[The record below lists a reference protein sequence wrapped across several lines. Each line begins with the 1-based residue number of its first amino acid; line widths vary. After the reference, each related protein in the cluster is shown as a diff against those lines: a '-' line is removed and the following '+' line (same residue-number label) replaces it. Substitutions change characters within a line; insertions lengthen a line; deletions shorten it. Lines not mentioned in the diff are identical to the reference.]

1 MFRTFSFHT
10 LLAILFVF
18 SFSDSE
24 LNAQIPEHELPAV
37 KKQSLDDFQAGN
49 FRAAESNFEKLM
61 KQFPRDP
68 MYRYYTGIC
77 KIEQNK
83 DLEEAAELLVFA
95 SSRGV
100 PEDVY
105 YYLGEAYRKL
115 YDFEKAKKYFIEF
128 DKEAPRGMTREKNS
142 KLLIRS
148 VVSAMQITST
158 YNPFEVLNVTFVNM
172 SDPDQFRQVK
182 MTGGDLV
189 RKPEVFFSPDENK
202 EDLNSLMF
210 MPRIL
215 ERGKSVYFAGYDKGA
230 KNGFQILQARKGPT
244 GKWTDIKSLDALNT
258 EKDEILPYFDPVG
271 KDLYFASNGREGL
284 GGFDLYRAHYDE
296 ERDEWTDPINVGFP
310 VNSAFDDYLLL
321 PGSDL
326 GMVIFFSGRQGSD
339 TAMTVYRVHLSEPK
353 RSLASSTP
361 QEIRRIANLGNIA
374 DDVLRDYESFQ
385 EESDRTQL
393 ARVRAADATPEMKME
408 KAAASGVDV
417 QYQQLINQALR
428 HQAISDSLTEL
439 ASAARVKVRE
449 SEDPNDRWLYQKQIM
464 VWEKR
469 AQEEQ
474 KLADDRFVSV
484 NTYTAGDGS
493 GTGNVVPP
501 GIKKDTVINEI
512 TVYKFV
518 TADSITAKA
527 RESFQKPAPD
537 EVKTLPALDTK
548 TVVEREPV
556 NELPESEPL
565 KTTEIQNRFQVLGVS
580 PYSENSPIPMDTPLP
595 KGSFYRI
602 QLGVFSKAVAPDVFG
617 GLAPISGETMPDRGL
632 IKYYVGK
639 FSRYEDARDAL
650 PRVREQGYQDAF
662 IVSWYNGGKMSP
674 EKVQKLEQ

>member
-1 MFRTFSFHT
+1 MFRTFSFR
-10 LLAILFVF
+10 ILIAFFFVL
-18 SFSDSE
+18 SLSGSGSY
-24 LNAQIPEHELPAV
+24 AQIPEHELPAL

-49 FRAAESNFEKLM
+49 FGAAEPNFEKLM

-68 MYRYYTGIC
+68 MYRYYAGIC

-83 DLEEAAELLVFA
+83 DLEEAAELLVFS

-128 DKEAPRGMTREKNS
+128 DKEAPRVLSREKDS

-172 SDPDQFRQVK
+172 NDPAQFSQVK

-189 RKPEVFFSPDENK
+189 RKPDVFFAPDEDK

-210 MPRIL
+210 MPKNI
-215 ERGKSVYFAGYDKGA
+215 ERGKSVYYAGYGKGA
-230 KNGFQILQARKGPT
+230 RDGFQIMQAKKGPT
-244 GKWTDIKSLDALNT
+244 GKWTDIKSIDALNT
-258 EKDEILPYFDPVG
+258 ERDEILPYYDPVG

-284 GGFDLYRAHYDE
+284 GGFDLYRSHYDE
-296 ERDEWTDPINVGFP
+296 ERDEWTDPLNVGFP

-361 QEIRRIANLGNIA
+361 REIRQIANLGNIA
-374 DDVLRDYESFQ
+374 SDVLKDYETYQ
-385 EESDRTQL
+385 EESDKTQL
-393 ARVRAADATPEMKME
+393 ANIRPVEMAPEKMAAKE
-408 KAAASGVDV
+408 SNSNVDS
-417 QYQQLINQALR
+417 QYQLLINKALR
-428 HQAISDSLTEL
+428 HQSIADSLTEL
-439 ASAARVKVRE
+439 ASTARVKVRE
-449 SEDPNDRWLYQKQIM
+449 SDDPNDRWLYQKQIM

-474 KLADDRFVSV
+474 KLADDHFVSV
-484 NTYTAGDGS
+484 NTYKKGGESVAGKE
-493 GTGNVVPP
+493 VPAS
-501 GIKKDTVINEI
+501 IKKDTVINEI

-518 TADSITAKA
+518 SNDSIAKKA
-527 RESFQKPAPD
+527 KESFRPAESDSRQIIAEQKPA
-537 EVKTLPALDTK
+537 ELVEKESAQILPEIK
-548 TVVEREPV
+548 PV
-556 NELPESEPL
+556 NTPDIL
-565 KTTEIQNRFQVLGVS
+565 KRFEVLGAS
-580 PYSENSPIPMDTPLP
+580 PYSENSPIPMNTPLP

-602 QLGVFSKAVAPDVFG
+602 QLGVFSKAVAPDAFG
-617 GLAPISGETMPDRGL
+617 GLTPISGETIPDRGL
-632 IKYYVGK
+632 TKYYVGK

-650 PRVREQGYQDAF
+650 PRVREKGYQDAF